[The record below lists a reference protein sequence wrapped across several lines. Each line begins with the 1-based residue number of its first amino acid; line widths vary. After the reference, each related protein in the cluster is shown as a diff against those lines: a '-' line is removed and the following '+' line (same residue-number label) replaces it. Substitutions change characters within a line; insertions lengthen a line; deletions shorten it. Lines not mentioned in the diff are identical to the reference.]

1 LTADTIA
8 AIATPPGRGAVAI
21 VRVSGPAVREIAA
34 RVFRGNG
41 ELRPR
46 RATSGLVLGND
57 GVTID
62 RGLALFFPAPH
73 SYTGED
79 VFELHVHGSPVI
91 ARDTLIATLSAG
103 ARLALAGEFTRRAF
117 LNGKID
123 LSAAEAVADAIAAE
137 HSAAARAATAG
148 LSGGLAREI
157 DALRAALEGILEELA
172 AAIDFPDEVETP
184 ARERLVAR
192 IGAVRERIA
201 ELTSNW
207 ECGRI
212 VREGASVAIVGPP
225 NAGKSSLLN
234 ALLGNERALVSEV
247 PGTTRDTIEE
257 TLAFENIA
265 LRMIDTAGIRAHA
278 GRLEAAGIERSEAAL
293 AQARIALIVVDASL
307 PLGDSARALLSR
319 TRGRERVVLFNKS
332 DLGRAGYDARD
343 GDERDALV
351 GSVRDEATLARVRD
365 ALRAVAGGGAT
376 IDLSRPHL
384 GTARQADAT
393 LEADRALAFA
403 QETLLAGMPADL
415 IGGDLAEAVRAL
427 GELTGAEA
435 GERLLDAIFARF
447 CIGK

>member
-1 LTADTIA
+1 MRA
-8 AIATPPGRGAVAI
+8 
-21 VRVSGPAVREIAA
+21 IAA
-34 RVFRGNG
+34 RVFRGDG

-46 RATSGLVLGND
+46 RVTNGAVLGSD
-57 GVTID
+57 GAEID
-62 RGLALFFPAPH
+62 RGLALFFAAPH

-79 VFELHVHGSPVI
+79 VLELHVHGSPVI
-91 ARDTLIATLSAG
+91 ARDTLIAALSAG
-103 ARLALAGEFTRRAF
+103 ARLAAAGEFTRRAF

-137 HSAAARAATAG
+137 HTSAARAATAR

-157 DALRAALEGILEELA
+157 DALRAALEEILEELA

-184 ARERLVAR
+184 PRERLVAR
-192 IGAVRERIA
+192 IESVRGRIA
-201 ELTSNW
+201 ELTRNW
-207 ECGRI
+207 ERGRI

-234 ALLGNERALVSEV
+234 ALLGDERALVSEL

-257 TLAFENIA
+257 TLALENVT
-265 LRMIDTAGIRAHA
+265 LRLIDTAGIRAHA
-278 GRLEAAGIERSEAAL
+278 DRLEAAGIARSEAAL
-293 AQARIALIVVDASL
+293 AEARLALVVVDASL
-307 PLGDSARALLSR
+307 PPGAESRAILAR

-332 DLGRAGYDARD
+332 DLGRAGYDAREP
-343 GDERDALV
+343 DERDALL
-351 GSVRDEATLARVRD
+351 GSVREDGTLASVRG
-365 ALRAVAGGGAT
+365 ALAAVAGGGAT

-384 GTARQADAT
+384 GTARQADAA

-403 QETLLAGMPADL
+403 QETLRAKAPVDLIAADL
-415 IGGDLAEAVRAL
+415 ASAVCAL
-427 GELTGAEA
+427 GELTGHEA